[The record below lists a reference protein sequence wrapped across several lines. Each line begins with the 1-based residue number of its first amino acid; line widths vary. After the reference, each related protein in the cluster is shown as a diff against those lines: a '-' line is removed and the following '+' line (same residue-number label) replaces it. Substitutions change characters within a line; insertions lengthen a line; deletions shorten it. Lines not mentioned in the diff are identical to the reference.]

1 MPHGGGRVS
10 IKLRRHRHHYT
21 SGPIRDT
28 KAISLRTELRAKKLL
43 RVAIFQFHIAA
54 NEIDPD
60 FADAANDLGLEILFR
75 YLAIVQE
82 PVLNLPRPVRD
93 QTLPSSLAHGAKMY
107 ATLMSERV
115 HSGIPTGSDPIVVL
129 AGRHMGQGTASMDS
143 H

>member
-10 IKLRRHRHHYT
+10 IKLRRHRHHHT
-21 SGPIRDT
+21 SGPVRDT
-28 KAISLRTELRAKKLL
+28 KAISLRTELRAKKPL
-43 RVAIFQFHIAA
+43 RVAIFQFH
-54 NEIDPD
+54 PD

-115 HSGIPTGSDPIVVL
+115 YSGIPTGSDPIVVL

>member
-21 SGPIRDT
+21 SVPVRDT
-28 KAISLRTELRAKKLL
+28 KTFPLRTKLFAKKLL

-82 PVLNLPRPVRD
+82 QRWPGALPHQTCLSRD
-93 QTLPSSLAHGAKMY
+93 RLQS
-107 ATLMSERV
+107 
-115 HSGIPTGSDPIVVL
+115 PI
-129 AGRHMGQGTASMDS
+129 A
-143 H
+143 